1 MKPTATKSSDL
12 AGQFHALSDETRV
25 RIVDLL
31 REGELCVCEVTE
43 ALELSQ
49 SLLSFHLKVL
59 REAGLV
65 RDRREGRWVYY
76 ALDPESMAVM
86 GGFLRKLDRAHRRG
100 KNPRCCDDRS

>member
-1 MKPTATKSSDL
+1 MIATESHL
-12 AGQFHALSDETRV
+12 ADRFHALSDETRV

-43 ALELSQ
+43 ALELPQ

-65 RDRREGRWVYY
+65 RDRRKGRWVYY
-76 ALDPESMAVM
+76 ALDPEAVDLM
-86 GGFLRKLDRAHRRG
+86 SGFLRDLSRPARRG
-100 KNPRCCDDRS
+100 KNRRCCD